1 MNAITKSNTVIADVE
16 IIEQSRQAISSVV
29 SPPTVLDS
37 VRLFNGQRELIIQ
50 HQGEQYRLR
59 ITRQEKLILTK

>member
-1 MNAITKSNTVIADVE
+1 MMHTPADDQQQPQQQPPVPVARGAVDA
-16 IIEQSRQAISSVV
+16 SRL
-29 SPPTVLDS
+29 PVLDS
-37 VRLFNGQRELIIQ
+37 GQLFEGQRELIIL